1 MNAEVIKAFTSAA
14 RDVLAQELGEP
25 IELQDARLQGGPY
38 RVGDITVVVGLAQ
51 DIEGAV
57 LMCLSTATAQQYL
70 SNVLGEQVEELDE
83 IALSGIGELG
93 NMIAGTAGARLADS
107 DMSRSLPLLRSSS
120 TAARSRHS
128 HCRVSSYPFA
138 RRSDRSTC
146 SSRREFAQISR
157 EAVPADGTALRK
169 TMAHGNATV
178 PSARRA
184 TSPSRSRSRS
194 RSSSH
199 GASSSE

>member
-57 LMCLSTATAQQYL
+57 LMCLSKPTARQYL
-70 SNVLGEQVEELDE
+70 SSILGEEVEELDE

-93 NMIAGTAGARLADS
+93 NMIAGTAGARLSELGYTTVIAPPTVFVDGGTIS
-107 DMSRSLPLLRSSS
+107 TLTLPRLVVPVRSPFGSLDLQL
-120 TAARSRHS
+120 AARIH
-128 HCRVSSYPFA
+128 VNP
-138 RRSDRSTC
+138 
-146 SSRREFAQISR
+146 
-157 EAVPADGTALRK
+157 
-169 TMAHGNATV
+169 
-178 PSARRA
+178 
-184 TSPSRSRSRS
+184 
-194 RSSSH
+194 
-199 GASSSE
+199 